1 VKVVSNTS
9 PLLNLALIGE
19 LPLLQRLFDK
29 VVVPEAVRSELD
41 VHFIGAGT
49 GVGSPL
55 PHWIETLPVTNQALV
70 RSLSL
75 ELDAGEAEAIALAVE
90 MQADIVLLDERLA
103 RRVGARLGLRFVGV
117 LGLLVESKRRGLI
130 PFVKPVLDALITRA
144 GFWVGNSLYLRVLA
158 EVGE

>member
-1 VKVVSNTS
+1 
-9 PLLNLALIGE
+9 
-19 LPLLQRLFDK
+19 
-29 VVVPEAVRSELD
+29 
-41 VHFIGAGT
+41 
-49 GVGSPL
+49 
-55 PHWIETLPVTNQALV
+55 
-70 RSLSL
+70 LSL